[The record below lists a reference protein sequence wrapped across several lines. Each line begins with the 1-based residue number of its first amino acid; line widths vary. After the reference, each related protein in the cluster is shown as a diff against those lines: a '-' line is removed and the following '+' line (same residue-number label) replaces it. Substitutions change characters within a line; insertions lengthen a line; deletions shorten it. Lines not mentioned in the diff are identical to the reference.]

1 MDPEILAALLS
12 GNYGG
17 MDTFYN
23 NPALAQAAMQAASE
37 GVSRTTFGQATDPTL
52 LLSAGII
59 SPSDI
64 VSGVESYYD
73 AEQRANI
80 LKAEEDYI
88 KALNAAEISRAAEV
102 NSAETAY
109 AREAAPPRF
118 VSDVET
124 RYSDQPLVLGILSQ
138 IKDGTISAG
147 QAQQLLSSA
156 RTSDEWM
163 PLVGNDIQQASALS
177 GQSIKDYLKAS
188 GLQESDVERLNSDL
202 SRFSGEA
209 ATYRNNLLEYEQFTL
224 PAAQAKR
231 DAAIA
236 SAETKF
242 EGARQ
247 QGPLVS
253 QIDPQQARMDFYKE
267 MGLEGLSF
275 LPDPTEQ
282 YRFGADAMLDLLQRR
297 SGPDY
302 STLAEQQLA
311 NVMREQPAA
320 TRGQSGPSFV
330 TASPSVDAEA
340 DLRAKYGT
348 SATQVP
354 TGAFVDVNAP
364 RRTAEPLTLANVL
377 ASQRPQ
383 ASAERAVFAE
393 REEAMKRDE
402 ALGRA
407 LARRGRTPFE
417 DALRRYM
424 DFSIVEA
431 G

>member
-17 MDTFYN
+17 MDSFYN
-23 NPALAQAAMQAASE
+23 NPALAEAAMRAASE

-64 VSGVESYYD
+64 VSGVQSYYD

-88 KALNAAEISRAAEV
+88 EALNVAEIARAAAV

-156 RTSDEWM
+156 RTIDEWM
-163 PLVGNDIQQASALS
+163 PLVGNDIQQASALE
-177 GQSIKDYLKAS
+177 GQSIKDYLKAN
-188 GLQESDVERLNSDL
+188 GLQESDVERLNSDF

-253 QIDPQQARMDFYKE
+253 QIDPEQARMDFYKE

-302 STLAEQQLA
+302 STLAERQLA

-320 TRGQSGPSFV
+320 TRGQSGPS
-330 TASPSVDAEA
+330 VDVEA

-348 SATQVP
+348 GTTQVP

-383 ASAERAVFAE
+383 ASAERAVLAE